1 MESAVLSVEG
11 AAKNFGG
18 VKALVRAGLTLFPH
32 EIHALLGENG
42 AGKSTLLKTLA
53 GLGLPSE
60 MAPYIEDGTVEK
72 VGLWNPIDL
81 GYVAVYAAG
90 YAKAGSFKGTVG
102 SSFTA
107 GKTTYKVTAG
117 GITYLGEPFTFTKAN
132 IATFKKIY

>member
-1 MESAVLSVEG
+1 
-11 AAKNFGG
+11 
-18 VKALVRAGLTLFPH
+18 VKAAAAEKQAKKAAVKVT
-32 EIHALLGENG
+32 
-42 AGKSTLLKTLA
+42 

-60 MAPYIEDGTVEK
+60 MAPFIENGTVEK

-90 YAKAGSFKGTVG
+90 YAKAKTFTGKVG
-102 SSFTA
+102 SSFKA

-117 GITYLGEPFTFTKAN
+117 GITYLGDPFTFTKEN